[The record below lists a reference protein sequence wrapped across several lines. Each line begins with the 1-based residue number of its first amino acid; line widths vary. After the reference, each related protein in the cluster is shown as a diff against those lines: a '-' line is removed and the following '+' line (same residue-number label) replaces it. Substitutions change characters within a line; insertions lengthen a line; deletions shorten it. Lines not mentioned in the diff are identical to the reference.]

1 MLFFQFNIFIFF
13 IGAVFLLT
21 LLSTNKINY
30 YNLFA
35 FFFVR
40 IFFLSILFLFIV
52 NYSFIINS
60 SSFEF
65 YNTKFLYNCQIIIL
79 FFSCLYI
86 FAFNQNVLKNQFTID
101 QLLIFVL
108 ITFLQIFI
116 FNSNNFLL
124 FFILLEGI
132 TFLMYILI
140 SSKSDSDLFNI
151 KSEVILKYFFINSFS
166 AIIFLF
172 GVLIFFFNFNS
183 IHFDVIY
190 NFSFYDTFSFQF
202 GNFLILV
209 SLLSKIGIFPASFWV
224 SDLYKS
230 LELRILCFVSLI
242 PKTTFILLFFKFCYL
257 FGDILNKQ
265 VKLSLLIFLCLT
277 IIQGSIAALTQ
288 QKLQAI
294 LAFSSLAHSAS
305 ILLFIININFITIY
319 FFFFY
324 LIIYLSIN
332 FWLFQGLYYLWL
344 IQKPFI
350 KNISDLIN
358 LNQNSNYFLNFF
370 LFSLIC
376 LSGLPPFGIFFCKL
390 SLLIYLL
397 ILKEFYIFCL
407 IVITSIISTFYY
419 IRFLL
424 LIKNSRVISSKR
436 KIIQFNEQILTFS
449 QKFIFF
455 SLFFF
460 NIFFFFFLPFF
471 FNFIIFFFS

>member
-1 MLFFQFNIFIFF
+1 
-13 IGAVFLLT
+13 
-21 LLSTNKINY
+21 
-30 YNLFA
+30 
-35 FFFVR
+35 
-40 IFFLSILFLFIV
+40 
-52 NYSFIINS
+52 
-60 SSFEF
+60 
-65 YNTKFLYNCQIIIL
+65 
-79 FFSCLYI
+79 
-86 FAFNQNVLKNQFTID
+86 
-101 QLLIFVL
+101 
-108 ITFLQIFI
+108 
-116 FNSNNFLL
+116 
-124 FFILLEGI
+124 
-132 TFLMYILI
+132 
-140 SSKSDSDLFNI
+140 
-151 KSEVILKYFFINSFS
+151 
-166 AIIFLF
+166 
-172 GVLIFFFNFNS
+172 
-183 IHFDVIY
+183 
-190 NFSFYDTFSFQF
+190 
-202 GNFLILV
+202 
-209 SLLSKIGIFPASFWV
+209 
-224 SDLYKS
+224 
-230 LELRILCFVSLI
+230 
-242 PKTTFILLFFKFCYL
+242 
-257 FGDILNKQ
+257 
-265 VKLSLLIFLCLT
+265 
-277 IIQGSIAALTQ
+277 
-288 QKLQAI
+288 
-294 LAFSSLAHSAS
+294 SLAHSAS